1 MTNRRA
7 VPPLV
12 ADSLA
17 ALEARDYKRAQI
29 AIEEAL
35 ADRPDDRELESV
47 LGAIDLKIECL
58 RVLETCEAK
67 SGDRQNSA

>member
-1 MTNRRA
+1 MTNRHT

-35 ADRPDDRELESV
+35 ADHPDDRELESV

-58 RVLETCEAK
+58 RVLEICEAK
-67 SGDRQNSA
+67 SDNRQNSA